1 VDALDSDGS
10 TVLEIGPGRGAL
22 TFELA
27 ERCQRLF
34 AVELDAELAT
44 KLTEDQRLEGCTI
57 HQADALERALAEWV
71 DPLPSEGFLLAGN
84 IPYSITSPLLFAC
97 FEARAHLRRAVLMIQ
112 REVADRLLADSG
124 SRTYGIIS
132 VIGALYAE
140 SEMLFTVG
148 AGAFKPPPRV
158 GSAVIRLRLR
168 EQLPWGLGSTEG
180 PSEEWLRRVVRAA
193 FGQRRKMLRNSLS
206 AGLAHIDPGMMQT
219 LAQAAG
225 IDLTRRAETLSPEE
239 FVSLAR
245 ALPTPEAV

>member
-1 VDALDSDGS
+1 
-10 TVLEIGPGRGAL
+10 
-22 TFELA
+22 
-27 ERCQRLF
+27 
-34 AVELDAELAT
+34 
-44 KLTEDQRLEGCTI
+44 
-57 HQADALERALAEWV
+57 
-71 DPLPSEGFLLAGN
+71 
-84 IPYSITSPLLFAC
+84 
-97 FEARAHLRRAVLMIQ
+97 MIQ
-112 REVADRLLADSG
+112 REVADRFLADPG

-148 AGAFKPPPRV
+148 SGAFKPPPRV

-168 EQLPWGLGSTEG
+168 EQLPWGLGSAEG

-219 LAQAAG
+219 QAESAG